1 MESRSKVSVIIP
13 VYNTAPYLEV
23 AVRSILDQIL
33 EEIEI
38 IAINDGSTD
47 NSLEILQ
54 QLQAEDSRL
63 QVYSQPNQGLS
74 ITRNV
79 GLEKATGEFI
89 YFFDSD
95 DFLEKEALA
104 DCYNKATK
112 DKCDFVAFDADIL
125 NNLQTSN
132 QNLSA
137 YHRKHVLNCNQCYKG
152 YEAWELLGKQNK
164 NSPAVW
170 LNFIRTDYLR
180 SINLQFYPGILY
192 EDRLF
197 TFILYLRA
205 ERVSYIS
212 QNYFH
217 RRVRENSIMT
227 TPMSLRNINHLFT
240 ICKELAHYLHTH
252 TMLSA
257 KRQELIRIEISRTV
271 NTIASLS
278 MPLTFGERM
287 IVLRKLL
294 TNYAGKLSIAS
305 IILLFFPCL
314 KLKK

>member
-1 MESRSKVSVIIP
+1 MKSKVSVIIP
-13 VYNTAPYLEV
+13 VYNTAPYLEI
-23 AVRSILDQIL
+23 AIRSVLDQTL
-33 EEIEI
+33 REIDV

-47 NSLEILQ
+47 NSLEILL

-63 QVYSQPNQGLS
+63 QVYSQPNQGPS
-74 ITRNV
+74 VARNI
-79 GLEKATGEFI
+79 GLEKTTSEFI

-95 DFLEKEALA
+95 DFLEKETLA
-104 DCYNKATK
+104 DCYNKAIK

-125 NNLQTSN
+125 NDLQTGN

-137 YHRKHVLNCNQCYKG
+137 YHRKHVLNRNQCYKG
-152 YEAWELLGKQNK
+152 YEAWELLKKQKK
-164 NSPAVW
+164 NSPVVW

-180 SINLQFYPGILY
+180 SINLQFHPGILY

-197 TFILYLRA
+197 TFILYLQA
-205 ERVSYIS
+205 QKVSYIP

-217 RRVRENSIMT
+217 RRIRKNSIMT
-227 TPMSLRNINHLFT
+227 SPMSLRNIGHLFT
-240 ICKELAHYLHTH
+240 ICQELTHYMHTH
-252 TMLSA
+252 TMLSV
-257 KRQELIRIEISRTV
+257 KRQDLIRAEITQIV
-271 NTIASLS
+271 NTIASSS

-287 IVLRKLL
+287 IVLKKLL
-294 TNYAGKLSIAS
+294 VNYAGRLSMAS